1 MPSLYAIKVVLSV
14 TALGCAAIPFLSSA
28 WNYHRASQIK
38 GLPREMVEHRK
49 AAAYEWRGWKIG
61 LTGLALVINSIVDI
75 IP

>member
-1 MPSLYAIKVVLSV
+1 MPSLYAIKVALSIV
-14 TALGCAAIPFLSSA
+14 ALICAAIPFVSSA
-28 WNYHRASQIK
+28 WNYHRASRIEGAPEAMIK
-38 GLPREMVEHRK
+38 RRK